1 MLSHSLR
8 IPLHLLLVLTL
19 AFGAAF
25 ACSEEPVSDDD
36 WGIDGA
42 IEPDEERLGKADS
55 AGTAG
60 PPASADVSDTAVW
73 EVKNQW
79 EDRGTTEA
87 KKAGIAWPANS
98 GLNWDEKYALWVAS
112 MGLTP
117 GWETSYQTFIL
128 KTPWGKE
135 LPAPRLECA
144 EVAMFLRVTF
154 SSWYNLP
161 FYLQAVDASGKLW
174 FGHMGARN
182 AAGRYK
188 TTPLYKTAYKDH
200 TSRFAGKSNE
210 YILANWPKDDVL
222 RSRAVGDGDTM
233 TFLTGSGAQR
243 GGHYFDEIFL
253 NKRVG
258 HFMRLILTYFGSI
271 NLSSSM
277 NTYNLKPE
285 SLRTGDLLLHRWQK
299 QGIGHVMVVKTVTP
313 LEDGNFE
320 ANIVS
325 GSMPRRQPKYES
337 ATYTKDNFTS
347 EDAGGPGEN
356 YDGEQYAALG
366 GGLKRWRVAKNWNGR
381 WTNTWMAA
389 DESSW
394 INDTDLERIAARVA
408 TFEDLLGE
416 VDPATLR
423 EAYRQVIADARN
435 HLKQYPA
442 SCAARTRREDAFTKL
457 YAVNATHF
465 GKDPAATDREE
476 RKFEDYVFAE
486 LMYQQSKTCCWNH
499 STSAMYQ
506 IVMDYNQGL
515 QEEACMDPV
524 VFKNTAGGYETF
536 RQYAESTGR
545 GYMWVN
551 WTEDEPCPQRAVTD
565 DTEAAHDAIAWC
577 EVGETGPACTDSLE
591 PNNAPASAAVLST
604 GTVSGLQICEADE
617 DYFTITA
624 TGPFTVTIA
633 FSHAAGDL
641 DMQLLRDG
649 ASVQTSQGSSD
660 SETVSAGAGTYTLR
674 VYGYSGAQ
682 GTYSITRQ

>member
-1 MLSHSLR
+1 MLSRFRKL
-8 IPLHLLLVLTL
+8 PLHLLLTLVLAL
-19 AFGAAF
+19 GAFT
-25 ACSEEPVSDDD
+25 ACSEDAAGDDD
-36 WGIDGA
+36 WGIDTP

-60 PPASADVSDTAVW
+60 PPASADLSDTAVW

-87 KKAGIAWPANS
+87 KKSGMAWPANS

-154 SSWYNLP
+154 ASWYNLP
-161 FYLQAVDASGKLW
+161 FYLQAVDASGKIW

-182 AAGRYK
+182 ATGRYK
-188 TTPLYKTAYKDH
+188 TTPLYKTAYRDH
-200 TSRFAGKSNE
+200 TTKFAGKSNE
-210 YILANWPKDDVL
+210 YIIANWPKDDVL

-253 NKRVG
+253 NKRAG
-258 HFMRLILTYFGSI
+258 HFMRLILTYFGSV

-285 SLRTGDLLLHRWQK
+285 ALRTGDLLLHRWQK
-299 QGIGHVMVVKTVTP
+299 VGIGHVMVVKTVTP
-313 LEDGNFE
+313 LEGGNFE

-337 ATYTKDNFTS
+337 ATYTKDAFTT
-347 EDAGGPGEN
+347 EDSGGPGEN
-356 YDGEQYAALG
+356 WDGDSYAALG
-366 GGLKRWRVAKNWNGR
+366 GGLKRWRVAKNISGR

-394 INDTDLERIAARVA
+394 VNDTDLERIAARVA
-408 TFEDLLGE
+408 QLEDLLGE

-423 EAYRQVIADARN
+423 DAYRQMIDDARK

-442 SCAARTRREDAFTKL
+442 SCSARTRREDAFAKL
-457 YAVNATHF
+457 YALNASQF
-465 GKDPAATDREE
+465 GQDQAATDRVE
-476 RKFEDYVFAE
+476 RVFDDYVFAE
-486 LMYQQSKTCCWNH
+486 LVYQQSKTCCWNR

-506 IVMDYNQGL
+506 IIMDYNTGL
-515 QEEACMDPV
+515 QADTCADPV
-524 VFKNTAGGYETF
+524 VFKNAAGGYETF
-536 RQYAESTGR
+536 RLFAEETGR
-545 GYMWVN
+545 GFMWAN
-551 WTEDEPCPQRAVTD
+551 WSEDEPCPQRGVID
-565 DTEAAHDAIAWC
+565 DTEAEHAAIAWC
-577 EVGETGPACTDSLE
+577 EVGETAPACTDAAE
-591 PNNAPASAAVLST
+591 PNNAPTAATPLTS
-604 GTVSGLQICEADE
+604 GSQSGLQICEADE
-617 DYFTITA
+617 DWFTFTT
-624 TGPFTVTIA
+624 TGPFTVSIA
-633 FSHAAGDL
+633 FSHAVGDI
-641 DMQLLRDG
+641 DMQLLQNG
-649 ASVQTSQGSSD
+649 AVVQTSQGSSD
-660 SETVSAGAGTYTLR
+660 AETITGDAGTWSLR
-674 VYGYSGAQ
+674 VYGYSGAT
-682 GTYSITRQ
+682 GPYSLTLE